1 MARSFGV
8 APCLSTRAAP
18 GAHEAPCHGKDPPM
32 IGGASYGELGFAAIL
47 VVIVLLAQL
56 APRLGEAIG
65 ARYEKRGPRA

>member
-1 MARSFGV
+1 V
-8 APCLSTRAAP
+8 
-18 GAHEAPCHGKDPPM
+18 

-65 ARYEKRGPRA
+65 ARFEKPGVTPTKRA